1 MHVLCFSPLLTTTMY
16 HVCDFYEYSL
26 SSLHWLVK
34 RNIWYMIFLWYFYC
48 WLITIL
54 HICINILHWWLID
67 WIDIWATHTI
77 QSLPKSNHHF
87 IFLPQISLIWN
98 DSFCPTQ
105 TCSALF
111 IFFFLNQI
119 FVNQGVT
126 SGKTKT
132 WLGVSLI
139 KHFTLLSKR
148 TTSNWWNFFTH
159 SKIYCW
165 DIFNFCIWRLLYHS
179 WTQRILSIMQ

>member
-1 MHVLCFSPLLTTTMY
+1 MHVLCFSPLLTTTMCVTFMNIHY
-16 HVCDFYEYSL
+16 HHCIGWLKEIYDIWFSYDIFIADWLQFYTSA
-26 SSLHWLVK
+26 S
-34 RNIWYMIFLWYFYC
+34 IFYIGD
-48 WLITIL
+48 WLIGLTFGQLTLYPIPSQIKPSFYL
-54 HICINILHWWLID
+54 W
-67 WIDIWATHTI
+67 
-77 QSLPKSNHHF
+77 
-87 IFLPQISLIWN
+87 PQNSLIWD

-111 IFFFLNQI
+111 IFFFYQI